1 MLRWSNFRETVAV
14 PYHCFEIILLL
25 GLRITSPTV
34 DASILGGHGSWSCC
48 FVGGH
53 KLFVHCT
60 IRCRMSRNPPH
71 SRLDR
76 IWNTSCTSPCRDL
89 LTSILTKTQGQTFFF
104 IASPVEQTTGGV
116 PQNYLGVSKIDT
128 DRLIPPFRLQV
139 FLYSVSNTHDH
150 LQQMPPEGLLKNMM
164 LCPPPFR

>member
-1 MLRWSNFRETVAV
+1 MQVFWEVMVHGHAV
-14 PYHCFEIILLL
+14 SWGVINY
-25 GLRITSPTV
+25 S
-34 DASILGGHGSWSCC
+34 SIVQYAGRL
-48 FVGGH
+48 
-53 KLFVHCT
+53 
-60 IRCRMSRNPPH
+60 SRNPPH